1 MSNIKIERH
10 NAPVEENIRDGV
22 LDLVSANVTSLNMT
36 HPPVDH
42 PKFEA
47 YRVALVLEVM
57 TYLAMKKPYRI
68 ELVTASSDGLIVG
81 FTLCGLPLNGSTSEC
96 GVYYTAVAKAH
107 RGKGL
112 MSLMMN
118 DITARYPSVALSCD
132 VELVPRYERYGFR
145 CDSVRH
151 HQVVMFIGSPVEE
164 TPVLSVP
171 DLMNNPSVMAERE
184 KAESK
189 FSSYEIDRA
198 DRALAKRMQADEE
211 KAKRFLKARNR

>member
-1 MSNIKIERH
+1 
-10 NAPVEENIRDGV
+10 
-22 LDLVSANVTSLNMT
+22 
-36 HPPVDH
+36 
-42 PKFEA
+42 
-47 YRVALVLEVM
+47 M
-57 TYLAMKKPYRI
+57 TYLAMKKPYRM

-164 TPVLSVP
+164 TQVLSVP